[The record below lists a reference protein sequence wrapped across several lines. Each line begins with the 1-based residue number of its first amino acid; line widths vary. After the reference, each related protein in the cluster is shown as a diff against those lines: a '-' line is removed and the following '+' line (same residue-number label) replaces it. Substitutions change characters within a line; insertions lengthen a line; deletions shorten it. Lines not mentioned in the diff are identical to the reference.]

1 MIYRFICP
9 QCGKREEI
17 SMPASEYRPDGHI
30 CPCGSE
36 LRRDPKDF
44 CTSYRACD
52 GFYADFQSE

>member
-17 SMPASEYRPDGHI
+17 SMPASEYRADGHL
-30 CPCGSE
+30 CECGGE

-44 CTSYRACD
+44 CTSYKACD